1 MLKINI
7 VKGFDDF
14 VLSANVNIT
23 HVVGAGWAVVV
34 DAHCEALGHCLTQI
48 KGSRPG
54 DQRTL
59 DGL

>member
-23 HVVGAGWAVVV
+23 HVVGAGWAV
-34 DAHCEALGHCLTQI
+34 DAHCEALGHCCTSPTMSILTQMRL
-48 KGSRPG
+48 K
-54 DQRTL
+54 QV
-59 DGL
+59 

>member
-34 DAHCEALGHCLTQI
+34 DAHCEALVTAVLPLP
-48 KGSRPG
+48 R
-54 DQRTL
+54 L
-59 DGL
+59 A